1 MKIMQNISRKI
12 RIAVSAMLILS
23 LLSCDNNTNAQ
34 RIDPPAK
41 KEKIIKLAILLD
53 TSNSM
58 DGLIDQAKS
67 QLWSIVNEL
76 AKTECDNTKPEL
88 QIALYEYGNDNLPS
102 SEGYIR
108 LVTPLTTDLD
118 QISEDLFGLTTNGG
132 NEFCGEVI
140 QSALK
145 QLNWSNSEND
155 YQVIFIAG
163 NEPFTQ
169 GRVDYH
175 KSCAWA
181 KEKGIVVNTIF
192 CGNFDEGIRTS
203 WKNGATL
210 TGGNYFSI
218 EQNRKTVYIESPYD
232 DKLVELNLLLNNT
245 YIYYGVRGQ
254 EKKMKQAEQDIN
266 SQSYGKANMA
276 NRVVAKSSHVYKN
289 SSWDLVDAS
298 EEQTIEINE
307 VEEAYLPA
315 EMKGMSATEKE
326 KYIEKKKVEREHIQ
340 KEIQALNAKRSA
352 YITEKQ
358 KEQNTEGMLDNAI
371 ISSIQKQANVK
382 NFKFE

>member
-1 MKIMQNISRKI
+1 MKTMQNISKKI
-12 RIAVSAMLILS
+12 RLVVITMLLLS
-23 LLSCDNNTNAQ
+23 LFSCDNNTSAQ

-41 KEKIIKLAILLD
+41 KAKKIKLAILLD

-76 AKTECDNTKPEL
+76 AKAECDNTKPAL

-118 QISEDLFGLTTNGG
+118 QISEDLFGLSTNGG
-132 NEFCGEVI
+132 NEYCGEVI

-145 QLNWSNSEND
+145 QLDWSASEND

-192 CGNFDEGIRTS
+192 CGDFDEGIRTS

-232 DKLVELNLLLNNT
+232 DKLVELNQRLNNT
-245 YIYYGVRGQ
+245 YIYYGTRGQ
-254 EKKMKQAEQDIN
+254 EKKLKQAEQDVN
-266 SQSYGKANMA
+266 SQKYGKANMA

-289 SSWDLVDAS
+289 SAWDLVDAS
-298 EEQTIEINE
+298 EEQAVELSE
-307 VEEAYLPA
+307 VEEAYLPQ
-315 EMKGMSATEKE
+315 EMKGMSTADKE
-326 KYIEKKKVEREHIQ
+326 KYIEKKKAEREEIQ
-340 KEIQALNAKRSA
+340 KEIQALNVKRSA
-352 YITEKQ
+352 YMANKQ
-358 KEQNTEGMLDNAI
+358 KEQKTEGMLDNAI
-371 ISSIQKQANVK
+371 ISSIQKQANSK
-382 NFKFE
+382 SFTF